1 MAVAAARAWAVVVA
15 ARDWAVVVA
24 VRRVAMVNA
33 QHHQCMHLTR
43 TSSALR
49 GRCSVHSR
57 LRTSSQSCWLR
68 SMALLWGKF
77 GGPVDHTS
85 TNAHPDPRYG
95 SRAHQTVVEAGSVVV
110 AATCKAV
117 AALGMAV
124 ATLGLVA
131 QAMAGAAAQ
140 AMTGAAA
147 QAMAGAAAQETA
159 AKDME
164 GATGKETRGA
174 AVVAATGLAGMSAT
188 WARTLRPQTDSR
200 TATMDTRHLCSS
212 SLRASRYSRLHQHTR
227 VETYPRS

>member
-117 AALGMAV
+117 AALGLAV
-124 ATLGLVA
+124 VTLGL
-131 QAMAGAAAQ
+131 AAR
-140 AMTGAAA
+140 
-147 QAMAGAAAQETA
+147 AMAGAAAQETA

-164 GATGKETRGA
+164 GATGEETRGG
-174 AVVAATGLAGMSAT
+174 AVVAATGSAGMSAT
-188 WARTLRPQTDSR
+188 WARTLHPQTDSR